1 MTANES
7 TKLRG
12 VRHALAGRLLPRYAQ
27 GSLPA
32 PLRRFVQGHL
42 DDDVELASRYHVL
55 RRLERM
61 ARGPSSAVSAD
72 VSSAQED
79 LILAGVLAWLDA
91 APSAQASSSLQLS
104 SWSGAL
110 AAAAAVVMVVVAN
123 EPTASVS
130 SARSV
135 SSVSSVSNLG
145 LQARGDVALAPVG
158 LRVRCLDEAGEERM
172 G

>member
-110 AAAAAVVMVVVAN
+110 AAAAAVVMVAEKAQHRLSPPLPRN
-123 EPTASVS
+123 RR
-130 SARSV
+130 RSRRR
-135 SSVSSVSNLG
+135 SFRRFLPG
-145 LQARGDVALAPVG
+145 AIR
-158 LRVRCLDEAGEERM
+158 
-172 G
+172 